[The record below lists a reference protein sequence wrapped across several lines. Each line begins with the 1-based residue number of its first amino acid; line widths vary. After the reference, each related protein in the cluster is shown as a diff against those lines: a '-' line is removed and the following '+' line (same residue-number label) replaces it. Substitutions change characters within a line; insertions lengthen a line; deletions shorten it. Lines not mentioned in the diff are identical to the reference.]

1 MYLFVFIK
9 VVLAPSSVP
18 GTAKRDI
25 KRNIVPALR
34 APGLMRTSVTMR
46 NFHLTGSTGGILDA
60 VEPRKGFP

>member
-1 MYLFVFIK
+1 MYLFVFFK

-25 KRNIVPALR
+25 KRDIVPALR
-34 APGLMRTSVTMR
+34 APSVMRTSATMR
-46 NFHLTGSTGGILDA
+46 NFNLTGSAGGILDA